1 MARGGRFG
9 VITEDVRRQALDQ
22 LAHADRPG
30 PAPEQAAQLA
40 NAQQMADAA
49 IGAGLSE
56 DETQKLIVGVLERA
70 GYRVLI
76 TSRRVK
82 RCWQCGAWP
91 KSGAGDGVS
100 RGVADLLTRHPNWPP
115 GLWAA
120 LEVKKAGRVR
130 WSSPEQRQAAQDH
143 EIIVVQS
150 VAEALAAVQ
159 GVRL

>member
-9 VITEDVRRQALDQ
+9 VITEDVRQALDQ
-22 LAHADRPG
+22 LAHADRQG

-76 TSRRVK
+76 TS
-82 RCWQCGAWP
+82 GGSSA
-91 KSGAGDGVS
+91 AGS
-100 RGVADLLTRHPNWPP
+100 
-115 GLWAA
+115 
-120 LEVKKAGRVR
+120 AGRGPR
-130 WSSPEQRQAAQDH
+130 AGPETAFLVGSQT
-143 EIIVVQS
+143 S
-150 VAEALAAVQ
+150 
-159 GVRL
+159 